1 LNVNHAV
8 QHEARR
14 GFERG
19 FLMAKT
25 ILTVAVTGNL
35 TTLEQH
41 PGLPV
46 TPEQIATACLES
58 AKAGASVAHIHVRYP
73 DGKPSME
80 LDHYRE
86 VVDRIRE
93 VNSDLIINLTTGQ
106 GGRYV
111 PGKEDPK
118 IFGPG
123 TNIVHPLRRVE
134 HIVALKPDIATLDL
148 NTMFSGTAVVINTPE
163 NVTIMANEI
172 YGAGVKPELEVF
184 DSGDIHLAHDLLAK
198 GVLKGPPLFQI
209 VMGVR
214 FGFNASVETLTYAKS
229 LLPKDAV
236 WAAFGI
242 GRNEYPA
249 LATAYWLG
257 GHIRVGFEDNV
268 YLKKGVLAPSNAA
281 LVEKAVRV
289 LDDLGGE
296 LATAKEARELL
307 GLKR

>member
-1 LNVNHAV
+1 
-8 QHEARR
+8 
-14 GFERG
+14 
-19 FLMAKT
+19 MAKT

-35 TTLEQH
+35 TTVEQH

-46 TPEQIATACLES
+46 TPEQIANACLES
-58 AKAGASVAHIHVRYP
+58 AKAGAAVAHIHVRYP

-80 LDHYRE
+80 LEHYRE
-86 VVDRIRE
+86 VVERIRDKNDE
-93 VNSDLIINLTTGQ
+93 LIINLTTGQ
-106 GGRYV
+106 GGRFV

-118 IFGPG
+118 IYGPG
-123 TNIVHPLRRVE
+123 TSIVHPLRRVE

-172 YGAGVKPELEVF
+172 YAAGSKPELEVF

-214 FGFNASVETLTYAKS
+214 FGFNSSVETLAYAKS

-236 WAAFGI
+236 WAAFGL

-249 LATAYWLG
+249 LATAWWLG
-257 GHIRVGFEDNV
+257 GHIRVGFEDNIF
-268 YLKKGVLAPSNAA
+268 LKKGVLAPSNAA

-296 LATAKEARELL
+296 LASAKEAREIL
-307 GLKR
+307 GLVK